1 MQLRNIA
8 IIAHVDHGKTT
19 LVDGLFKQAGTLI
32 RGQEDSNRLMD
43 SNDIERERGI
53 TILSKNAALVWRG
66 VRVNLVD
73 TPGHA
78 DFGGQVERVLSMADG
93 VLLVVDAFEGVM
105 PQTRFVLQKAFQNK
119 LRPLVVVNK
128 MDRKDARADEV
139 LGEVFDLF
147 VELGAEEMALDFP
160 VIYASARDGW
170 ASLDENVREGDM
182 APMLDAILENF
193 EAPTLDAAG
202 PLQFQISTLDWDD
215 YVGRIGIGRVTSGA
229 LHAGDEVMLVANSG
243 KRKRGRV
250 KELYHF
256 VGMAREK
263 TDKVEAG
270 DIACIAGLDSLGL
283 GDTLCDLTMINPLPP
298 ITVEDPTIE
307 MEFMVNDSPFAGKEG
322 TFVTSRQ
329 VQERIERAAVID
341 PALRVR
347 IGPSGG
353 YLVAGRGVL
362 HLGILIENMR
372 REGYEFAVGSPR
384 VLLKEIDGKLHE
396 PIENARVDLPEES
409 MGKVIEFFGKRGA
422 EITDMTRHGSRA
434 SLFLRVSTAGLIGA
448 RTQILTLTRGEGVL
462 TSLLAGYGPK
472 GQDIETRHNGV
483 LVCSDTGQATAY
495 SLAALEDRGVF
506 FVRPGVSIYEGMI
519 VGENNKDNDIT
530 INVVRA
536 KKMSNIRSA
545 NKDFTEKIR
554 GAREMSL
561 EQFLEYLDTDEL
573 LEVTPLSLRLRKR
586 QLQEKVRL
594 RAAKSTV
601 ASGKA

>member
-19 LVDGLFKQAGTLI
+19 LVDGLFKQAGTLS
-32 RGQEDSNRLMD
+32 RGQEGSDRLMD
-43 SNDIERERGI
+43 NNDIERERGI
-53 TILSKNAALVWRG
+53 TILSKNAALTWNG

-128 MDRKDARADEV
+128 MDRQDARADAV

-160 VIYASARDGW
+160 VVYASARDGW
-170 ASLDENVREGDM
+170 ASLDEDIREGDM
-182 APMLDAILENF
+182 APMLDAILDNF
-193 EAPTLDAAG
+193 EAPILDPSG
-202 PLQFQISTLDWDD
+202 SLQFQIATLDWDD
-215 YVGRIGIGRVTSGA
+215 YVGRIGIGRVTRGV
-229 LHAGDEVMLVANSG
+229 LKAGDDVMLVANDG

-256 VGMAREK
+256 AGMDREK
-263 TDKVEAG
+263 TQSVQAG
-270 DIACIAGLDSLGL
+270 DIACIAGIDGLGL
-283 GDTLCDLTMINPLPP
+283 GDTLCDLEDVEPLPP

-322 TFVTSRQ
+322 TYVTSRQ
-329 VQERIERAAVID
+329 VQERIERASIID

-384 VLLKEIDGKLHE
+384 VLLKEIDGKIHE
-396 PIENARVDLPEES
+396 PYEDARIDLPEGA

-422 EITDMTRHGSRA
+422 EITDMAREGSRA
-434 SLFLRVSTAGLIGA
+434 SLFLKLPTAGLIGA
-448 RTQILTLTRGEGVL
+448 RTQVLTLTRGEGIL
-462 TSLLAGYGPK
+462 TSMLAGYGPK
-472 GQDIETRHNGV
+472 GEDVETRHNGV
-483 LVCSDTGQATAY
+483 LVSSDTGQSTAY
-495 SLAALEDRGVF
+495 SISALEDRGTF
-506 FVRPGVSIYEGMI
+506 FVNPGVPVYEGMV
-519 VGENNKDNDIT
+519 VGENNKDNDIA

-536 KKMSNIRSA
+536 KKMTNIRSA

-554 GAREMSL
+554 APREMSL

-573 LEVTPLSLRLRKR
+573 LEITPTSLRLRKR
-586 QLQEKVRL
+586 ELREKMRL
-594 RAAKSTV
+594 RSLKTAEAAR
-601 ASGKA
+601 G